1 MNRNII
7 MTNALNVNTESRGR
21 HFETLLAR
29 LRAEEDLSKS
39 EIAFLLNLED
49 NDQIEALFREARDM
63 RRKYF
68 GNKIFMYGF
77 IYASTY
83 CRNDCNFCLFRRSNS
98 QTRRYRKT
106 KQEIVTAAL
115 RLADSGVH
123 LIDLTMGEDPAIF
136 NGGGA
141 GFERLVDL
149 VGTLQKETGLPIMVS
164 PGVIPAHALQKLAA
178 GGAVWYACYQETHS
192 KSLFK
197 KLRPGQDYDNR
208 LQIKAAAH
216 HQGLLFEEGLL
227 CGIGETAE
235 QIAQSLETMKQ
246 LEADQVR
253 VMNFV
258 PQPGTPMAGQTPP
271 EPLRETLIAAV
282 MRLVF
287 PDRLIPASLDVEGIA
302 GLESR
307 LNSGANVVTSIVP
320 PGEGLVGV
328 AQHSLNIEEGGR
340 TTSSVKKVLEGI
352 GLEPAT
358 REEYKNWIR
367 HRHQAIANRETVPG
381 AAC

>member
-1 MNRNII
+1 
-7 MTNALNVNTESRGR
+7 MTNALKVNVKNNGQY
-21 HFETLLAR
+21 FEALLAK
-29 LRAEEDLSKS
+29 LKAEENLSKA
-39 EIAFLLNLED
+39 EITFLLNLD
-49 NDQIEALFREARDM
+49 DGDKIEALFQEARKM

-98 QTRRYRKT
+98 QTKRYRKS
-106 KQEIVTAAL
+106 KQEIVAAAL

-123 LIDLTMGEDPAIF
+123 LIDLTMGEDPAIL
-136 NGGGA
+136 NGGGP
-141 GFERLVDL
+141 GFEQLVDL
-149 VGTLQKETGLPIMVS
+149 VSTLQKETGLPIMVS
-164 PGVIPAHALQKLAA
+164 PGVVAAHDLEKLATA
-178 GGAVWYACYQETHS
+178 GAVWYACYQETHS
-192 KSLFK
+192 SSLFK
-197 KLRPGQDYDNR
+197 KLRPGQDYHERMQGKVD
-208 LQIKAAAH
+208 AH
-216 HQGLLFEEGLL
+216 HLGLLVEEGLL
-227 CGIGETAE
+227 CGVGETADH
-235 QIAQSLETMKQ
+235 IAQSIDVMKK
-246 LEADQVR
+246 LRADQVR

-258 PQPGTPMAGQTPP
+258 PQPGTPMAEQAPP
-271 EPLRETLIAAV
+271 DPLRETLIAAV

-302 GLESR
+302 GLERR

-340 TTSSVKKVLEGI
+340 TAASVKNVLKRL

-358 REEYKNWIR
+358 REEYRNCIYR
-367 HRHQAIANRETVPG
+367 RQQAIAKSRNNTEVT
-381 AAC
+381 C

>member
-1 MNRNII
+1 MKTPNKRQ
-7 MTNALNVNTESRGR
+7 
-21 HFETLLAR
+21 HFEALLAK
-29 LRAEEDLSKS
+29 LKAQENLSKA

-49 NDQIEALFREARDM
+49 NDRIGALFQEAREM
-63 RRKYF
+63 RRRYF

-77 IYASTY
+77 IYASTH
-83 CRNDCNFCLFRRSNS
+83 CRNDCSFCLFRRSNS
-98 QTRRYRKT
+98 QTRRYRKS
-106 KQEIVTAAL
+106 KQEIVAAAL

-136 NGGGA
+136 NGGGD

-149 VGTLQKETGLPIMVS
+149 VSSLQKETGLPIMVS
-164 PGVIPAHALQKLAA
+164 PGVVPANTLQELAS
-178 GGAVWYACYQETHS
+178 GGATWYACYQETHS

-197 KLRPGQDYDNR
+197 KLRPGQDYNNR
-208 LQIKAAAH
+208 MQAKTDAH
-216 HQGLLFEEGLL
+216 HFGLLVEEGLL
-227 CGIGETAE
+227 CGVGETAE
-235 QIAQSLETMKQ
+235 QIAQSMEIIKQ
-246 LEADQVR
+246 LGADQMR
-253 VMNFV
+253 VMSFV

-271 EPLRETLIAAV
+271 DPLKETLIAAV

-307 LNSGANVVTSIVP
+307 MNSGANVVTSIVP

-340 TTSSVKKVLEGI
+340 TAVSVKKVLKRV

-358 REEYKNWIR
+358 REEYQNWMCR
-367 HRHQAIANRETVPG
+367 RQHAIANRKTISEV
-381 AAC
+381 AC

>member
-1 MNRNII
+1 MRHKV
-7 MTNALNVNTESRGR
+7 NVKNNGQ
-21 HFETLLAR
+21 HFEALLAK
-29 LRAEEDLSKS
+29 LKAEEYLSKA
-39 EIAFLLNLED
+39 EITFLLNLED
-49 NDQIEALFREARDM
+49 EDRIGALFQEARKV
-63 RRKYF
+63 RQKYF

-83 CRNDCNFCLFRRSNS
+83 CRNDCSFCLFRRSNS
-98 QTRRYRKT
+98 QTKRYRKS
-106 KQEIVTAAL
+106 KQEIVAAAL

-141 GFERLVDL
+141 VFEQLVDL
-149 VGTLQKETGLPIMVS
+149 VSSLQKETGLPIMVS
-164 PGVIPAHALQKLAA
+164 PGVVPTHALQQLAA
-178 GGAVWYACYQETHS
+178 AGAVWYACYQETHS

-208 LQIKAAAH
+208 MQGKIDAH
-216 HQGLLFEEGLL
+216 HLGLLVEEGLL
-227 CGIGETAE
+227 CGVGETPDH
-235 QIAQSLETMKQ
+235 IAQSMKVMKKLQ
-246 LEADQVR
+246 ADQMR

-258 PQPGTPMAGQTPP
+258 PQPGTPMAKKRPP
-271 EPLRETLIAAV
+271 DPLREKLIAAV

-287 PDRLIPASLDVEGIA
+287 PDKLIPASLDVEGIA

-340 TTSSVKKVLEGI
+340 TTASVKNVLRRA
-352 GLEPAT
+352 GLEPAS
-358 REEYKNWIR
+358 REEYQNWI
-367 HRHQAIANRETVPG
+367 HRRQEAIANSRNSTEV
-381 AAC
+381 AC

>member
-1 MNRNII
+1 
-7 MTNALNVNTESRGR
+7 MTNALNVNTENRGR

-49 NDQIEALFREARDM
+49 NHRIGALFREARDM

-68 GNKIFMYGF
+68 GNRIFMYGF

-106 KQEIVTAAL
+106 KQEIVTAAM

-149 VGTLQKETGLPIMVS
+149 VGTLQNETGLPIMVS
-164 PGVIPAHALQKLAA
+164 PGVIPAHALRELAA
-178 GGAVWYACYQETHS
+178 GGASWYACYQETHS

-197 KLRPGQDYDNR
+197 KLRPGQDYDSR
-208 LQIKAAAH
+208 LQVKVDAH
-216 HQGLLFEEGLL
+216 HLGLLFEEGLL
-227 CGIGETAE
+227 CGVGETAA

-271 EPLRETLIAAV
+271 DPLRETLIAAV

-287 PDRLIPASLDVEGIA
+287 PGRLIPASLDVEGIS
-302 GLESR
+302 GLQSR

-340 TTSSVKKVLEGI
+340 TTASVKRVLDGM

-358 REEYKNWIR
+358 REEYQNWLR
-367 HRHQAIANRETVPG
+367 LRQQAIANRKTSPG

>member
-1 MNRNII
+1 MNDENKGL
-7 MTNALNVNTESRGR
+7 NFEALLDG
-21 HFETLLAR
+21 LK
-29 LRAEEDLSKS
+29 AEEQISKA
-39 EIAFLLNLED
+39 EIAFLLSLD
-49 NDQIEALFREARDM
+49 DKDQIGALFREARDM

-68 GNKIFMYGF
+68 GNRIFMYGF

-106 KQEIVTAAL
+106 KQEIVTAAM

-149 VGTLQKETGLPIMVS
+149 VGTLQNETGLPIMVS
-164 PGVIPAHALQKLAA
+164 PGVIPVHALRELAA
-178 GGAVWYACYQETHS
+178 GGAAWYACYQETHS

-197 KLRPGQDYDNR
+197 KLRPGQDYDSR
-208 LQIKAAAH
+208 LQVKLDAH
-216 HQGLLFEEGLL
+216 HLGLLFEEGLL
-227 CGIGETAE
+227 CGVGETAA

-271 EPLRETLIAAV
+271 DPLRETLIAAV

-287 PDRLIPASLDVEGIA
+287 PGRLIPASLDVEGIS
-302 GLESR
+302 GLQSR

-340 TTSSVKKVLEGI
+340 TTASVKRVLDGM
-352 GLEPAT
+352 GLKPAT
-358 REEYKNWIR
+358 REEYQNWLR
-367 HRHQAIANRETVPG
+367 LRQQAIANRKTSPE

>member
-1 MNRNII
+1 
-7 MTNALNVNTESRGR
+7 MTNALNVNTENRGR
-21 HFETLLAR
+21 YFEALLAR
-29 LRAEEDLSKS
+29 LKSEENLSQS
-39 EIAFLLNLED
+39 EIASLLNLD
-49 NDQIEALFREARDM
+49 DDDQIGTLFQQARDM

-83 CRNDCNFCLFRRSNS
+83 CRNDCTFCLFRRSNS

-106 KQEIVTAAL
+106 KQEIVTAAM

-149 VGTLQKETGLPIMVS
+149 VGTLQNETGLPIMVS
-164 PGVIPAHALQKLAA
+164 PGVIPAHALKELAA
-178 GGAVWYACYQETHS
+178 GGATWYACYQETHS

-197 KLRPGQDYDNR
+197 KLRPGQDYNSR
-208 LQIKAAAH
+208 LQIKVDAH
-216 HQGLLFEEGLL
+216 HLGLLFEEGLL
-227 CGIGETAE
+227 CGVGETAE
-235 QIAQSLETMKQ
+235 QIAQSLETIKQ
-246 LEADQVR
+246 LDADQVR

-258 PQPGTPMAGQTPP
+258 PQPGTPMATQTPP
-271 EPLRETLIAAV
+271 DRLKETLIAAV

-287 PDRLIPASLDVEGIA
+287 PDKLIPASLDVEGIA

-340 TTSSVKKVLEGI
+340 TTASVKNVLRRV

-358 REEYKNWIR
+358 REEYQNWIGR
-367 HRHQAIANRETVPG
+367 RQHAIAGSKNNREV
-381 AAC
+381 AC

>member
-1 MNRNII
+1 
-7 MTNALNVNTESRGR
+7 MTNALKVNVENNKRY
-21 HFETLLAR
+21 FEALLAKIK
-29 LRAEEDLSKS
+29 AQENLSKA
-39 EIAFLLNLED
+39 EITFLLNLDED
-49 NDQIEALFREARDM
+49 DQIQALFQEAREM
-63 RRKYF
+63 RQKYF
-68 GNKIFMYGF
+68 GNKVFMYGF

-83 CRNDCNFCLFRRSNS
+83 CRNDCSFCLFRRSNS
-98 QTRRYRKT
+98 QTKRYRKS
-106 KQEIVTAAL
+106 KQEIVAAAL

-123 LIDLTMGEDPAIF
+123 LIDLTMGEDPAIL

-141 GFERLVDL
+141 GFEQLVDL
-149 VGTLQKETGLPIMVS
+149 VSTLQKETGLPIMVS
-164 PGVIPAHALQKLAA
+164 PGVVTAHELQKMAA
-178 GGAVWYACYQETHS
+178 AGAVWYACYQETHS

-208 LQIKAAAH
+208 MQGKVDAH
-216 HQGLLFEEGLL
+216 HLGLLVEEGLL
-227 CGIGETAE
+227 CGVGETAA

-258 PQPGTPMAGQTPP
+258 PQPGTPMAKQRPP
-271 EPLRETLIAAV
+271 DQLRETLITAV
-282 MRLVF
+282 MRLAF

-302 GLESR
+302 GLKSR

-340 TTSSVKKVLEGI
+340 TTASVENVLKRL

-358 REEYKNWIR
+358 REEYRNWIYR
-367 HRHQAIANRETVPG
+367 RQQTVTKSG
-381 AAC
+381 NNTEVAC

>member
-1 MNRNII
+1 MRPKVKLENNRRYFE
-7 MTNALNVNTESRGR
+7 ALLGK
-21 HFETLLAR
+21 LK
-29 LRAEEDLSKS
+29 AEENLSKA
-39 EIAFLLNLED
+39 EIAFLLNLDED
-49 NDQIEALFREARDM
+49 DQIQALFQAARDM
-63 RRKYF
+63 RHKNF
-68 GNKIFMYGF
+68 GNKVFMYGF

-83 CRNDCNFCLFRRSNS
+83 CRNDCSFCLFRRSNS
-98 QTRRYRKT
+98 QTRRYRKS
-106 KQEIVTAAL
+106 KQEIVAAAL

-123 LIDLTMGEDPAIF
+123 LIDLTMGEDPAIL

-141 GFERLVDL
+141 GFEQLVDL
-149 VGTLQKETGLPIMVS
+149 VSTLQKETGLPIMVS
-164 PGVIPAHALQKLAA
+164 PGVVAAHDLQKLASA
-178 GGAVWYACYQETHS
+178 GAAWYACYQETHS

-208 LQIKAAAH
+208 MRGKVDAH
-216 HQGLLFEEGLL
+216 DLGLLVEEGLL
-227 CGIGETAE
+227 CGVGETTDHL
-235 QIAQSLETMKQ
+235 AQSMEVMKK

-258 PQPGTPMAGQTPP
+258 PQPGTPMAKQRPP
-271 EPLRETLIAAV
+271 DPLRETLIAAV
-282 MRLVF
+282 MRLAF

-302 GLESR
+302 GLKSR

-340 TTSSVKKVLEGI
+340 TTASVENVLKRL

-358 REEYKNWIR
+358 REEYRNWI
-367 HRHQAIANRETVPG
+367 NRRQQTVAKSG
-381 AAC
+381 NNTEVAC

>member
-1 MNRNII
+1 MRPKVKLENNRRYFE
-7 MTNALNVNTESRGR
+7 ALLGK
-21 HFETLLAR
+21 LK
-29 LRAEEDLSKS
+29 AEENLSKA
-39 EIAFLLNLED
+39 EIAFLLNLDED
-49 NDQIEALFREARDM
+49 DQIQALFQAARDM
-63 RRKYF
+63 RQKYF

-83 CRNDCNFCLFRRSNS
+83 CRNDCSFCLFRRSNS
-98 QTRRYRKT
+98 QTRRYRKS
-106 KQEIVTAAL
+106 KQEIVAAAL

-123 LIDLTMGEDPAIF
+123 LIDLTMGEDPAIL

-141 GFERLVDL
+141 GFEQLVDL
-149 VGTLQKETGLPIMVS
+149 VSTLQKETGLPIMVS
-164 PGVIPAHALQKLAA
+164 PGVVAAHDLQKLASA
-178 GGAVWYACYQETHS
+178 GAAWYACYQETHS

-208 LQIKAAAH
+208 MRGKVDAH
-216 HQGLLFEEGLL
+216 DLGLLVEEGLL
-227 CGIGETAE
+227 CGVGETTDHL
-235 QIAQSLETMKQ
+235 AQSMEVMKK

-258 PQPGTPMAGQTPP
+258 PQPGTPMAKQRPP
-271 EPLRETLIAAV
+271 DPLRETLIAAV
-282 MRLVF
+282 MRLAF

-302 GLESR
+302 GLKSR

-340 TTSSVKKVLEGI
+340 TTASVENVLKRL
-352 GLEPAT
+352 GLAPAS
-358 REEYKNWIR
+358 REEYRNWIYR
-367 HRHQAIANRETVPG
+367 RQQAVTKSGNNTEV
-381 AAC
+381 AC

>member
-1 MNRNII
+1 MRPKVYVKNN
-7 MTNALNVNTESRGR
+7 GQ
-21 HFETLLAR
+21 HFEALLAK
-29 LRAEEDLSKS
+29 LKAEEYLSKA
-39 EIAFLLNLED
+39 EITFLLNLQDED
-49 NDQIEALFREARDM
+49 LIRALFQEARDV
-63 RRKYF
+63 RQNYF

-98 QTRRYRKT
+98 QTKRYRKS
-106 KQEIVTAAL
+106 KQEIVAAAL

-141 GFERLVDL
+141 GFEQLVDL
-149 VGTLQKETGLPIMVS
+149 VRSLQKKTGLPIMVS
-164 PGVIPAHALQKLAA
+164 PGVVPANVLQQLAA
-178 GGAVWYACYQETHS
+178 AGAVWYACYQETHS
-192 KSLFK
+192 PSLFK
-197 KLRPGQDYDNR
+197 QLRPDQDYQVRMQSKVD
-208 LQIKAAAH
+208 AH
-216 HQGLLFEEGLL
+216 HFGLLVEEGLL
-227 CGIGETAE
+227 CGVGETSDHL
-235 QIAQSLETMKQ
+235 AQSIQVIKKLG
-246 LEADQVR
+246 ADQMR

-258 PQPGTPMAGQTPP
+258 PQPGTPMASQTPSD
-271 EPLRETLIAAV
+271 PLKETLIAAV

-302 GLESR
+302 GLKSR

-340 TTSSVKKVLEGI
+340 TTASVKNVLKHV

-358 REEYKNWIR
+358 REEYQNWIGR
-367 HRHQAIANRETVPG
+367 RQQAIASSKNSTEV
-381 AAC
+381 AC